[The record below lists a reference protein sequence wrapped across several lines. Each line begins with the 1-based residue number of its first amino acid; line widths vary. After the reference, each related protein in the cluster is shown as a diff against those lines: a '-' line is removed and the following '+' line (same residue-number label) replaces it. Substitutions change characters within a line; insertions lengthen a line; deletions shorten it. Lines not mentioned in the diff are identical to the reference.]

1 MSGRLQGQRA
11 WLLQR
16 LTAVFMCAYVLYFL
30 AHMIVARPAGYAEW
44 SAWLRA
50 GGPMA
55 IATTLFFGALLLHA
69 WVGGR
74 DIVLDYVHCLGLRV
88 GMLFVLA
95 LLLLSSAVWATR
107 ILVVGV

>member
-16 LTAVFMCAYVLYFL
+16 LTAIFLVLYAL
-30 AHMIVARPAGYAEW
+30 YGLGYLILVRPEGYAAW
-44 SAWLRA
+44 SAWLHP

-55 IATTLFFGALLLHA
+55 TLTTLFFLALLLHA

-74 DIVLDYVHCLGLRV
+74 DIVLDYVHCLGARI
-88 GMLFVLA
+88 G
-95 LLLLSSAVWATR
+95 LLSTLVLFLLACGVWAIR
-107 ILVVGV
+107 ILVVGP